1 MSITQKRVLD
11 YLDEWHGY
19 IPRFQNLSA
28 DEQAGFLKAQGYA
41 SLHDILAHIT
51 AWFEETL
58 VIAIAAVE
66 ETDRPSKKHDFD
78 AFNAEAVA
86 RARAWTDAEMFA
98 RFEEYRRKLVDFVK
112 AYPEAITKNKRVRNW
127 LYGVIIHHAAE
138 HGIGATRFQAL
149 DILQNDWAEYVP
161 VFQSLPPEKQAE
173 FLKNQGFMR
182 FRDIVAHV
190 IAWWEDGIDTINAI
204 SKDPDYRHSE
214 MDIDAYNAEAIAIFG
229 KLDEAEVWRKFE
241 SVRKSLMELAI
252 NLPDAIFNQEH
263 VQEWLKAD
271 VIEHYYEHAL

>member
-19 IPRFQNLSA
+19 IPRFQSLST

-41 SLHDILAHIT
+41 SLHDILAHVT

-58 VIAIAAVE
+58 EIVIAAVE
-66 ETDRPSKKHDFD
+66 RTDRLSKRYDFD
-78 AFNAEAVA
+78 AFNAEAVT

-98 RFEEYRRKLVDFVK
+98 RFEEHRRKLVDFVQ
-112 AYPEAITKNKRVRNW
+112 AYPEAVAENKRVRSW
-127 LYGVIIHHAAE
+127 LHGVVIHHAAE
-138 HGIGATRFQAL
+138 HGIGATRFQTL
-149 DILQNDWAEYVP
+149 DILQNNWAEYISA
-161 VFQSLPPEKQAE
+161 FQLFPLEKQAE
-173 FLKNQGFMR
+173 FLKKQGFMR
-182 FRDIVAHV
+182 FRDVVAHV
-190 IAWWEDGIDTINAI
+190 IAWWEVGMDAINAI
-204 SKDPDYRHSE
+204 SKDPAYQHPERNT
-214 MDIDAYNAEAIAIFG
+214 DAYNAEAIAIFG

-241 SVRKSLMELAI
+241 SVRQSLIKLAI
-252 NLPDAIFNQEH
+252 NLPDATFNRKG